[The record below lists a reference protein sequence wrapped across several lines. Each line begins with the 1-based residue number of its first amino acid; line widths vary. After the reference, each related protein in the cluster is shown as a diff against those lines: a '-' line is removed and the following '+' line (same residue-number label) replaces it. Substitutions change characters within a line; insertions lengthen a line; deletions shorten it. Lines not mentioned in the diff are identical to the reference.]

1 MEPQLPSGA
10 GTIDNGEKPA
20 LPAFEVKSSGIE
32 RNAAQSE
39 DGISA
44 KAETDTSGNK
54 SSDAELAQA
63 KSPLLDQNDPLKMPT
78 LPTLPTLP
86 TQPALGE
93 LPKQINPP
101 ESKEETSGTV
111 NLKSDEME
119 KPDKTETSENIQSV
133 SQQIQST
140 ESEIA
145 SKPLTGPNPE
155 GRSLND
161 VINSVAEELED
172 NSDNQIPISEV
183 CDATGE
189 THGEILARTSFGKAL
204 AKQQEED
211 IPIAKDVLADPS
223 NGDPHPE
230 PQEEIEVEPPVQLE
244 ATRREPVVD
253 QGFLAY
259 MESLDDESR
268 VKLLGLPQIIARWIA
283 SADGEVGIHES
294 LVIHKIL
301 KEGAYE
307 IDKEFQDLKWKNQEE
322 INNWIE
328 SVLPEDLPHTLRV
341 QFDVLLKP
349 LDEYRKLFE
358 TMSEELREKFGNFVY
373 DTCIKVSE
381 ASGGENG
388 IAGKIGLEEKFVIQ
402 LICESL
408 EINVPGHQ
416 ENEE

>member
-1 MEPQLPSGA
+1 MGVRITQTLKKSEPNP
-10 GTIDNGEKPA
+10 
-20 LPAFEVKSSGIE
+20 V
-32 RNAAQSE
+32 E
-39 DGISA
+39 DGRSTSTDS
-44 KAETDTSGNK
+44 ETVG
-54 SSDAELAQA
+54 
-63 KSPLLDQNDPLKMPT
+63 PT
-78 LPTLPTLP
+78 P
-86 TQPALGE
+86 TQETE
-93 LPKQINPP
+93 L
-101 ESKEETSGTV
+101 
-111 NLKSDEME
+111 
-119 KPDKTETSENIQSV
+119 
-133 SQQIQST
+133 
-140 ESEIA
+140 
-145 SKPLTGPNPE
+145 
-155 GRSLND
+155 
-161 VINSVAEELED
+161 
-172 NSDNQIPISEV
+172 
-183 CDATGE
+183 
-189 THGEILARTSFGKAL
+189 
-204 AKQQEED
+204 D
-211 IPIAKDVLADPS
+211 IPIAIDVLADPS
-223 NGDPHPE
+223 NDDPHPE
-230 PQEEIEVEPPVQLE
+230 PQEEIGVEPAVQLE
-244 ATRREPVVD
+244 AIRREPVVD

-283 SADGEVGIHES
+283 SPDGEVDIHAS